1 MTVVRV
7 KPVSRKLN
15 VFNDFD
21 RIFDEF
27 FNTTL
32 PVQRNGNGLKAAPAV
47 NIIENGDTFRLELA
61 APGLEKND
69 FKVDVEQNVLRIEVN
84 KEFKAEEGETYK
96 RCEFGYFD
104 FMRSFRLPETIDA
117 NGIEASYVNGILVVH
132 LPKKEDAK
140 VKPPRTIKIG

>member
-27 FNTTL
+27 FNTAL
-32 PVQRNGNGLKAAPAV
+32 PVQRNGNGLKAVPAV

>member
-32 PVQRNGNGLKAAPAV
+32 PVQRNGNGLKAVPAV

>member
-1 MTVVRV
+1 MTVVSV

-27 FNTTL
+27 FNTAL
-32 PVQRNGNGLKAAPAV
+32 PSQRNGNGLKAAPAV
-47 NIIENGDTFRLELA
+47 NILEKGDAFRLELA

-69 FKVDVEQNVLRIEVN
+69 FKVDVDKNVLRIEVN

-96 RCEFGYFD
+96 RREFGYYEFR
-104 FMRSFRLPETIDA
+104 RSFQLPETIDA
-117 NGIEASYVNGILVVH
+117 NGIEANYMNGILVIH

-140 VKPPRTIKIG
+140 VKPARTIKIS

>member
-140 VKPPRTIKIG
+140 MKPPRTIKIG